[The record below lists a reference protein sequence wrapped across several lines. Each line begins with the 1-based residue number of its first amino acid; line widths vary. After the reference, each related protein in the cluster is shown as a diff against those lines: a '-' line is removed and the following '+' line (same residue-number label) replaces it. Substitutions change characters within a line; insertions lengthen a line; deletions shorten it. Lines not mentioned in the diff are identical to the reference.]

1 MCVCVVWLVAV
12 FVVVIVVDDVW
23 VLAVVWWVASEIKAD
38 THIRSVCVF
47 RINMF
52 LYVVRS

>member
-1 MCVCVVWLVAV
+1 MCVVWLVAV